1 MDVLDLPLQHYPVPI
16 VDYDLPPLAVNVE
29 EEQQQEQ
36 EQEVPQLPLT
46 GDVGEH
52 GKVV

>member
-1 MDVLDLPLQHYPVPI
+1 MDVLNLLLQHCPVPI

-29 EEQQQEQ
+29 EQEQ
-36 EQEVPQLPLT
+36 EQEEGVPQLPLT

-52 GKVV
+52 EKVV